1 MLININFI
9 TGIFVV
15 LVVKESMIF
24 GFNSYI
30 CVKKQKLLNKDNP
43 NVSCIYKYIYY
54 TFTDKKKDY
63 QPWF

>member
-1 MLININFI
+1 
-9 TGIFVV
+9 
-15 LVVKESMIF
+15 MIF

-63 QPWF
+63 QPWFQILKSFLKHDGI